1 MLMGQHYNLLYMYTG
16 ISITIADET
25 LSSIRTVR
33 GFNHEESECKRFMDA
48 TKMAVKEDQKSGFFL
63 FCLNTLID
71 LSVWIVV
78 IGNMYYGAQLVDKGE
93 IISSDLISLFG
104 FIFFGFMGIIMF
116 QMLFQE
122 EDRALISGMLLFAIL
137 DQEPSIPFD
146 GGDIIEN
153 FKGHIEF
160 KDVSFKYPSRDVHV
174 LKNVSFEI
182 KPGEMGALVGHSGSG
197 KSTCIQLLER
207 FYDATDGK
215 ILLDGKDIKTLDPH
229 WLHQKISLVSQEPI
243 LFQLSVEDNIKYGKR
258 DATKEMVIKAAK
270 KSNALNF
277 IEKLEGKFNY
287 FVGEKGDSVS
297 GGQRQR
303 IAIARALIRDPVIL
317 LTDEATSALDAE
329 SEKKVQLALNKVMK
343 NRTSVVVAHRLS
355 TIQNANIIYLFDSGE
370 IREKGTHSSLIKKK
384 GYYYELV
391 KMQMKEEHRKMN
403 K

>member
-1 MLMGQHYNLLYMYTG
+1 
-16 ISITIADET
+16 
-25 LSSIRTVR
+25 
-33 GFNHEESECKRFMDA
+33 
-48 TKMAVKEDQKSGFFL
+48 MA
-63 FCLNTLID
+63 
-71 LSVWIVV
+71 
-78 IGNMYYGAQLVDKGE
+78 
-93 IISSDLISLFG
+93 
-104 FIFFGFMGIIMF
+104 
-116 QMLFQE
+116 
-122 EDRALISGMLLFAIL
+122 
-137 DQEPSIPFD
+137 
-146 GGDIIEN
+146 
-153 FKGHIEF
+153 
-160 KDVSFKYPSRDVHV
+160 
-174 LKNVSFEI
+174 
-182 KPGEMGALVGHSGSG
+182 
-197 KSTCIQLLER
+197 
-207 FYDATDGK
+207 
-215 ILLDGKDIKTLDPH
+215 
-229 WLHQKISLVSQEPI
+229 
-243 LFQLSVEDNIKYGKR
+243 KR